1 VIGEKRRVH
10 LQRGEA
16 SAHRQHVRACNSH
29 KARPPSR
36 RTRWGAHRFVAATP
50 LGEPTVVLA
59 PVHAS
64 TAREFEL
71 SDHRALLV
79 DLATRR

>member
-1 VIGEKRRVH
+1 MG
-10 LQRGEA
+10 A
-16 SAHRQHVRACNSH
+16 
-29 KARPPSR
+29 
-36 RTRWGAHRFVAATP
+36 GAHRFVAATP
-50 LGEPTVVLA
+50 LGELTFVLA